1 MISLGLIAPLAC
13 LMGMPF
19 PLGLARV
26 ARESEDL
33 LPWAWGIN
41 GCASVVASILATLL
55 AIHFGFAAVV
65 ILAVALY
72 LLAPLILGMRT
83 SGPAAAPDSAH

>member
-1 MISLGLIAPLAC
+1 
-13 LMGMPF
+13 MPF
-19 PLGLARV
+19 PLVIARV

-55 AIHFGFAAVV
+55 AIHFGFTVV
-65 ILAVALY
+65 VSLAVASY
-72 LLAPLILGMRT
+72 LLAPLLLGRVG
-83 SGPAAAPDSAH
+83 SEPALAFGPAH